1 MGVALAPVV
10 EAASLA
16 DSGTTWTPSIIEGA
30 ECAPETSPVEE
41 GTDVGEPED
50 TTAEAEVFGPAEG
63 MADAETEPELETGTC
78 VIGEAVVITEVDG
91 TVATEVLLVSAPVAV
106 AVAGTG
112 VSLAP
117 ASPGVSIT
125 TGSLATNTRAT
136 FWAPEMLPLDESEGA
151 APEDSAA
158 RTAKSLIKA

>member
-1 MGVALAPVV
+1 MGVALALVV
-10 EAASLA
+10 EATSLA

-50 TTAEAEVFGPAEG
+50 TVETETEVFGAAEG
-63 MADAETEPELETGTC
+63 MADAETEPELEIGTC
-78 VIGEAVVITEVDG
+78 VVGEAVAVAEVDG
-91 TVATEVLLVSAPVAV
+91 TVAVEALLLVSALV
-106 AVAGTG
+106 AVAGTE
-112 VSLAP
+112 VKLAP

-136 FWAPEMLPLDESEGA
+136 F
-151 APEDSAA
+151 
-158 RTAKSLIKA
+158 